1 MSKQAIAARDETVA
15 RLRALDYGER
25 LDIWPMSDA
34 WADTPCV
41 NSPRHGL
48 ATVWLTCGTE
58 DRRLCATCGVNA
70 VKARYYSPHQLTVD
84 VLLAEVP
91 Q

>member
-1 MSKQAIAARDETVA
+1 MDNRAIAVRDETVA
-15 RLRALDYGER
+15 RLRELNLGEK
-25 LDIWPMSDA
+25 LDIWLITDV
-34 WADTPCV
+34 WAEVPCV
-41 NSPRHGL
+41 NSLRHGL

-70 VKARYYSPHQLTVD
+70 VKARMHSPHLLTVD

>member
-1 MSKQAIAARDETVA
+1 MDNRATATRDETVA
-15 RLRALDYGER
+15 RLRALNLGEK
-25 LDIWPMSDA
+25 LDIWPMSDV
-34 WADTPCV
+34 WAEVPCV

-48 ATVWLTCGTE
+48 ATIWLTCGSE

-70 VKARYYSPHQLTVD
+70 VKARKHSPHQLTVD